1 MQMPREAR
9 LIEQVL
15 AQHGVLCRVLPPPH
29 SYETS
34 TLRIYRLQRAEG
46 VGVNRVLGLA
56 DELDEALTV
65 ARGAA
70 IRCRVDRLPLRLEV
84 PHPHPQ
90 PPLLLPLLQGGLK
103 QLTDRQGHLYSV
115 VGESTGQ
122 VQPQS
127 QAKVTLLDLTHPNS
141 PHLLVAGT
149 TGSGKTNLLRGLALS
164 LASFHTPHELALLL
178 LDPKGVDFHPLAR
191 LPHLALPLLVDPV
204 DAVSALGRVV
214 VELEARKHRAGSQP
228 GTSLSPVQ
236 TPRLV
241 LIIDELA
248 DLMDVAGSQ
257 VEAAIKRILQV
268 GRGLGIHVIG
278 ATQKPLASVIGSVV
292 KANFPVRLV
301 GKVASSDDARVA
313 SGVGGTGAERL
324 PGLGSFLLVHGSELR
339 RVQAYLLR
347 DEEMHQQVALL
358 RQAWQGQAKTWI
370 LPSLP
375 QTHPQSQP
383 NPTPPRIQPVPL
395 PGLADQSRYP
405 QWLREQVTDY
415 IREHQ
420 RLPSLRAV
428 QRAYQQETG
437 RMLHWDAIREA
448 ILAAEEAVGRMKNE
462 E

>member
-1 MQMPREAR
+1 MYMMREAR
-9 LIEQVL
+9 LIEGVL
-15 AQHGVLCRVLPPPH
+15 AQHGALCRVLPPPH

-34 TLRIYRLQRAEG
+34 TLRVYRLQRAEG
-46 VGVNRVLGLA
+46 VGVNRVFGLA
-56 DELDEALTV
+56 DEVDEALTA
-65 ARGAA
+65 ARGEA

-84 PHPHPQ
+84 PRPDPQ
-90 PPLLLPLLQGGLK
+90 PPLLLPLLQGGLSR
-103 QLTDRQGHLYSV
+103 LTERQGHLYGV

-122 VQPQS
+122 VQRNS
-127 QAKVTLLDLTHPNS
+127 RARTTLLDLTHPNS

-191 LPHLALPLLVDPV
+191 LPHLALPLLVDPM
-204 DAVSALGRVV
+204 DAVAALERVV
-214 VELEARKHRAGSQP
+214 VELEERKRRSGSHAGMAH
-228 GTSLSPVQ
+228 SPVQ

-248 DLMDVAGSQ
+248 DLMDVAGKQ
-257 VEAAIKRILQV
+257 VEASIKRILQV

-313 SGVGGTGAERL
+313 SGLGGSGAERL

-339 RVQAYLLR
+339 RVQAYLLGDGELHR
-347 DEEMHQQVALL
+347 HVEQL
-358 RQAWQGQAKTWI
+358 RQAWQGEAKTWM
-370 LPSLP
+370 LARL
-375 QTHPQSQP
+375 PQSQP
-383 NPTPPRIQPVPL
+383 QTQPPQTPPRIQPL
-395 PGLADQSRYP
+395 PQAGEADPSRYP
-405 QWLREQVTDY
+405 HWLREQVTAY
-415 IREHQ
+415 IREH
-420 RLPSLRAV
+420 RSLPSLRAV

-448 ILAAEEAVGRMKNE
+448 IHDAETAAGGRMNE